1 MNHRGAL
8 IGEISKWSMI
18 VRVSVALSFLSE
30 DNYRTGCWNVS
41 HRQQLNSPIIIIVL
55 VVIILFL
62 LIIIILL
69 LIIIIIIIDLSSI
82 ILLHTP

>member
-1 MNHRGAL
+1 MNNRVAL

-18 VRVSVALSFLSE
+18 VRVSVALSFASE

-55 VVIILFL
+55 VVIV
-62 LIIIILL
+62 III
-69 LIIIIIIIDLSSI
+69 IIIIIIIDLSSI

>member
-18 VRVSVALSFLSE
+18 VRVSVALSFVSE

-41 HRQQLNSPIIIIVL
+41 HRQQLNGPIIIIVL
-55 VVIILFL
+55 VVII
-62 LIIIILL
+62 
-69 LIIIIIIIDLSSI
+69 IIIIIIIDLSSI
-82 ILLHTP
+82 ILLHTL

>member
-18 VRVSVALSFLSE
+18 VRVSVALSFVSE

-55 VVIILFL
+55 VVIV
-62 LIIIILL
+62 III
-69 LIIIIIIIDLSSI
+69 IIIIIIIDLSSI
-82 ILLHTP
+82 ILLHTL

>member
-18 VRVSVALSFLSE
+18 VRVSVALSFVSE

-55 VVIILFL
+55 VVV
-62 LIIIILL
+62 IIIIIIVII
-69 LIIIIIIIDLSSI
+69 IIIIIIIDLSSI

>member
-55 VVIILFL
+55 VVIV
-62 LIIIILL
+62 IIII
-69 LIIIIIIIDLSSI
+69 IIIIIIIDLSSI
-82 ILLHTP
+82 ILLHTL

>member
-18 VRVSVALSFLSE
+18 NRVSVALSFVS
-30 DNYRTGCWNVS
+30 DYRTGCWNVS

-55 VVIILFL
+55 VVV
-62 LIIIILL
+62 
-69 LIIIIIIIDLSSI
+69 IIIIIIIDLSSI